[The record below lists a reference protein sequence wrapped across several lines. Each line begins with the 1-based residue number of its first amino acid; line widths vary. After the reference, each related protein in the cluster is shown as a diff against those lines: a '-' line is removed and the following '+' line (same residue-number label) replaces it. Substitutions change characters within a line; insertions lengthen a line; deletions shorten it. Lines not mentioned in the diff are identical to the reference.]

1 MKQEKESKETLVNKN
16 FCLVIFFIFLIGCS
30 IDNKSGIWS
39 KNEKIKSANQ
49 YKDIIFEDNK
59 EVSQELNKNIKIYLK
74 DKYTLN
80 NKKNYYNNNTG
91 IKNYDGNLKQI
102 KKIKFSKIKN
112 FSKFKPDILF
122 SKNGNIYFFNSKGT
136 VIKFSKN
143 LEVIWEK
150 NIYSKKEKKLNPL
163 LNLAIEK
170 NTLILTDN
178 LSNYYALNILNGD
191 LLWRK
196 TNSAAFNSE
205 IKIADNKIFTV
216 DYDNILKCFSI
227 ENGNLLWEYQTEN
240 TLIKSTKKTSLVLN
254 ENKVIFLNHTGDL
267 NTLDQN
273 GNLIWQTPTS
283 KSIIYEDSFTNIYSD
298 IVLDNNTIYFSNNKN
313 EFFAVSLDT
322 GSVKWRKKINSSIRP
337 TITKDLIIT
346 IADNGFL
353 IILDKKNG
361 KLVRSTNIKTK
372 IKKKKWDDLVNN
384 GFLVGKNKI
393 YLSTNGKLNI
403 IDLSD
408 GLSKKIVDLDKKF
421 IARPYIYEKSMYILS
436 SNQIIKYN

>member
-1 MKQEKESKETLVNKN
+1 MNKN

-39 KNEKIKSANQ
+39 KNKKIKSANE

-59 EVSQELNKNIKIYLK
+59 LVSQELNKNIKIYLK

-80 NKKNYYNNNTG
+80 NKKNYYNNNIG

-102 KKIKFSKIKN
+102 RKIKFSKIKN
-112 FSKFKPDILF
+112 FSKFKPDILY
-122 SKNGNIYFFNSKGT
+122 SHNGNIYFFNSKGT
-136 VIKFSKN
+136 IIKLSKN
-143 LEVIWEK
+143 LELIWEK
-150 NIYSKKEKKLNPL
+150 NIYAKKEKKLNPI

-178 LSNYYALNILNGD
+178 LSNYYALDILNGE

-205 IKIADNKIFTV
+205 IKIAKNKIFTV
-216 DYDNILKCFSI
+216 DYDNILKCFSL

-240 TLIKSTKKTSLVLN
+240 TLIKSTKKTSLVLD

-346 IADNGFL
+346 ISDNGFL

-372 IKKKKWDDLVNN
+372 FKKKKWDDLVNN

>member
-1 MKQEKESKETLVNKN
+1 MNKN

-112 FSKFKPDILF
+112 FSKFKPDILY
-122 SKNGNIYFFNSKGT
+122 SNNGNIYFFNSKGT
-136 VIKFSKN
+136 IIKFSKN

-178 LSNYYALNILNGD
+178 LSNYYALNVLNGD

-322 GSVKWRKKINSSIRP
+322 GSVKWRKKINSSVRP

-346 IADNGFL
+346 ISDNGFL

-421 IARPYIYEKSMYILS
+421 IARPHIYEKSMYILS

>member
-1 MKQEKESKETLVNKN
+1 MNKN

-30 IDNKSGIWS
+30 IDDKSGIWS
-39 KNEKIKSANQ
+39 KNKKIKSANQ

-346 IADNGFL
+346 ISDNGFL

-361 KLVRSTNIKTK
+361 KLVRSTNIKIK
-372 IKKKKWDDLVNN
+372 FKKKKWDDLVNN

>member
-1 MKQEKESKETLVNKN
+1 LKQEKESKETLVNKN

-39 KNEKIKSANQ
+39 KNKKIKSANQ

-59 EVSQELNKNIKIYLK
+59 ELSQELNKNIKIYLK

-112 FSKFKPDILF
+112 FSKFKPDILY

-143 LEVIWEK
+143 LDVIWEK

-205 IKIADNKIFTV
+205 IKIAENKIFTV

-372 IKKKKWDDLVNN
+372 IKNKKWDDLVNN

-436 SNQIIKYN
+436 NNQIIKYN

>member
-1 MKQEKESKETLVNKN
+1 MNKN

-59 EVSQELNKNIKIYLK
+59 EVSQELNKNIKIYIK

-205 IKIADNKIFTV
+205 IKRADNIIITV

-322 GSVKWRKKINSSIRP
+322 GSVKWRKKINSSVRP

-372 IKKKKWDDLVNN
+372 FKKKNWDDLVNN

-421 IARPYIYEKSMYILS
+421 IARPHIYEKSMYILS

>member
-16 FCLVIFFIFLIGCS
+16 FCLVIFFIFLVGCS

-59 EVSQELNKNIKIYLK
+59 EVSQELNKNIKIYIK

-322 GSVKWRKKINSSIRP
+322 GSVKWRKKINSSVRP

-421 IARPYIYEKSMYILS
+421 IARPHIYEKSMYILS

>member
-1 MKQEKESKETLVNKN
+1 MNKN

-59 EVSQELNKNIKIYLK
+59 ELSQELNKNIKIYLK

-112 FSKFKPDILF
+112 FSKFKPDILY

-240 TLIKSTKKTSLVLN
+240 TLIKSTKKTSLVLD

-322 GSVKWRKKINSSIRP
+322 GSVKWRKKINSSVRP

-421 IARPYIYEKSMYILS
+421 IARPHIYEKSMYILS

>member
-1 MKQEKESKETLVNKN
+1 MNKN

-30 IDNKSGIWS
+30 IDDKSGIWS
-39 KNEKIKSANQ
+39 KNKKIKSANQ

-240 TLIKSTKKTSLVLN
+240 TLIKSTKKTSLVLD

-346 IADNGFL
+346 ISDNGFL

>member
-1 MKQEKESKETLVNKN
+1 MNKN

-240 TLIKSTKKTSLVLN
+240 TLIKSTKKTSLVLD

-322 GSVKWRKKINSSIRP
+322 GSVKWRKKINSSVRP

-346 IADNGFL
+346 ISDNGFL

-421 IARPYIYEKSMYILS
+421 IARPHIYEKSMYILS

>member
-1 MKQEKESKETLVNKN
+1 MNKN

-112 FSKFKPDILF
+112 FSKFKPDILY

-143 LEVIWEK
+143 LDVIWEK

-240 TLIKSTKKTSLVLN
+240 TLIKSTKKTSLVLD

-436 SNQIIKYN
+436 NNQIIKYN

>member
-112 FSKFKPDILF
+112 FSKFKPDILY

-205 IKIADNKIFTV
+205 IKIAENKIFTV

-240 TLIKSTKKTSLVLN
+240 TLIKSTKKTSLVLD

-372 IKKKKWDDLVNN
+372 IKNKKWDDLVNN

-421 IARPYIYEKSMYILS
+421 IARPHIYEKSMYILS

>member
-16 FCLVIFFIFLIGCS
+16 FCLVIFFIFLIGWS

-39 KNEKIKSANQ
+39 KNKKIKSANQ

-59 EVSQELNKNIKIYLK
+59 ELSQELNKNIKIYLK

-205 IKIADNKIFTV
+205 IKIAENKIFTV

-283 KSIIYEDSFTNIYSD
+283 KSIIYEDSFTNTYSD

-372 IKKKKWDDLVNN
+372 IKKKN
-384 GFLVGKNKI
+384 GMI
-393 YLSTNGKLNI
+393 
-403 IDLSD
+403 
-408 GLSKKIVDLDKKF
+408 
-421 IARPYIYEKSMYILS
+421 
-436 SNQIIKYN
+436 

>member
-1 MKQEKESKETLVNKN
+1 MNKN

-59 EVSQELNKNIKIYLK
+59 EVSKELNKNIKIYLK

-112 FSKFKPDILF
+112 FSKFKPDILY

-313 EFFAVSLDT
+313 EFFAVSLVT
-322 GSVKWRKKINSSIRP
+322 GSVKWRKKINSSVRP

>member
-1 MKQEKESKETLVNKN
+1 MNKN

-170 NTLILTDN
+170 NTLVLTDN

-322 GSVKWRKKINSSIRP
+322 GSVKWRKKINSSVRP

>member
-1 MKQEKESKETLVNKN
+1 MNKN

-112 FSKFKPDILF
+112 FSKFKPDILY
-122 SKNGNIYFFNSKGT
+122 SNNGNIYFFNSKGT
-136 VIKFSKN
+136 IIKFSKN

>member
-91 IKNYDGNLKQI
+91 IINYDGNLKQI

-112 FSKFKPDILF
+112 FSKFKPDILY
-122 SKNGNIYFFNSKGT
+122 SNNGNIYFFNSKGT
-136 VIKFSKN
+136 IIKFSKN

-205 IKIADNKIFTV
+205 IKIAENKIFTV

-240 TLIKSTKKTSLVLN
+240 TLIKSTKKTSLVLD

-313 EFFAVSLDT
+313 EFFSVSLDT

>member
-1 MKQEKESKETLVNKN
+1 MNKN

-112 FSKFKPDILF
+112 ISKFKPDILF

-240 TLIKSTKKTSLVLN
+240 TLIKSTKKTSLVLD

-322 GSVKWRKKINSSIRP
+322 GSVKWRKKINSSVRP

>member
-112 FSKFKPDILF
+112 FSKFKPDILY

-136 VIKFSKN
+136 IIKFSKN

-205 IKIADNKIFTV
+205 IKIAENKIFTV

-240 TLIKSTKKTSLVLN
+240 TLIKSTKKTSLVLD

>member
-1 MKQEKESKETLVNKN
+1 MNKN

-80 NKKNYYNNNTG
+80 NRKNYYNNNTG
-91 IKNYDGNLKQI
+91 IINYDGNLKQI

-112 FSKFKPDILF
+112 FSKFKPDILY
-122 SKNGNIYFFNSKGT
+122 SENGNIYFFNSKGT

-205 IKIADNKIFTV
+205 IKIAENKIFTV

-240 TLIKSTKKTSLVLN
+240 TLIKSTKKTSLVLD

-346 IADNGFL
+346 ISDNGFL

-361 KLVRSTNIKTK
+361 KLVRSTNIKIK
-372 IKKKKWDDLVNN
+372 FKKKKWDDLVNN

>member
-39 KNEKIKSANQ
+39 KNKKIKSASQ

-112 FSKFKPDILF
+112 FSKFKPDILY
-122 SKNGNIYFFNSKGT
+122 SENGNIYFFNSKGT

-205 IKIADNKIFTV
+205 IKIAENKIFTV

-240 TLIKSTKKTSLVLN
+240 TLIKSTKKTSLVLD

-372 IKKKKWDDLVNN
+372 IKNKKWDDLVNN

-408 GLSKKIVDLDKKF
+408 GLSKKIVDVDKKF

>member
-1 MKQEKESKETLVNKN
+1 MNKN

-112 FSKFKPDILF
+112 FSKFKPDILY
-122 SKNGNIYFFNSKGT
+122 SNNGNIYFFNSKGT
-136 VIKFSKN
+136 IIKFSKN

-283 KSIIYEDSFTNIYSD
+283 KSIIYEDSFTNTYSD

>member
-1 MKQEKESKETLVNKN
+1 MNKN

-39 KNEKIKSANQ
+39 KNKKIKSANQ

-112 FSKFKPDILF
+112 FSKFKPDILY

-240 TLIKSTKKTSLVLN
+240 TLIKSTKKTSLVLD

-436 SNQIIKYN
+436 NNQIIKYN

>member
-1 MKQEKESKETLVNKN
+1 MNKN

-30 IDNKSGIWS
+30 IDDKSGIWS
-39 KNEKIKSANQ
+39 KNKKIKSANQ

-59 EVSQELNKNIKIYLK
+59 ELSQELNKNIKIYLK

-322 GSVKWRKKINSSIRP
+322 GSVKWRKKINSSVRP

-408 GLSKKIVDLDKKF
+408 GLSKKIVDFDKKF
-421 IARPYIYEKSMYILS
+421 IARPHIYEKSMYILS

>member
-1 MKQEKESKETLVNKN
+1 MNKN

-112 FSKFKPDILF
+112 FSKFKPDILY

-322 GSVKWRKKINSSIRP
+322 GSVKWRKKINSSVRP

-408 GLSKKIVDLDKKF
+408 GLSKKIVDVDKKF

>member
-240 TLIKSTKKTSLVLN
+240 TLIKSTKKTSLVLD

-322 GSVKWRKKINSSIRP
+322 GSVKWRKKINSSVRP

>member
-1 MKQEKESKETLVNKN
+1 MNKN

-112 FSKFKPDILF
+112 FSKFKPDILY
-122 SKNGNIYFFNSKGT
+122 SNNGNIYFFNSKGT

-143 LEVIWEK
+143 LDVIWEK

-178 LSNYYALNILNGD
+178 LSNYYALNVLNGD

-205 IKIADNKIFTV
+205 IKIAKNKIFTV

-283 KSIIYEDSFTNIYSD
+283 KSIIYEDSFTNTYSD

-346 IADNGFL
+346 ISDNGFL

-361 KLVRSTNIKTK
+361 KLVRSTNIKIK
-372 IKKKKWDDLVNN
+372 FKKKKWDDLVNN

>member
-1 MKQEKESKETLVNKN
+1 MNKN

-39 KNEKIKSANQ
+39 KNKKIKSANQ

-59 EVSQELNKNIKIYLK
+59 ELSQELNKNIKIYLK

-80 NKKNYYNNNTG
+80 NRKNYYNNNTG
-91 IKNYDGNLKQI
+91 IINYDGNLKQI

-372 IKKKKWDDLVNN
+372 IKNKKWDDLVNN

>member
-1 MKQEKESKETLVNKN
+1 MNKN

-421 IARPYIYEKSMYILS
+421 IARPHIYEKSMYILS

>member
-1 MKQEKESKETLVNKN
+1 MNKN

-372 IKKKKWDDLVNN
+372 IKNKKWDDLVNN

>member
-1 MKQEKESKETLVNKN
+1 MNKN

-112 FSKFKPDILF
+112 FSKFKPDILY
-122 SKNGNIYFFNSKGT
+122 SNNGNIYFFNSKGT
-136 VIKFSKN
+136 IIKFSKN

-322 GSVKWRKKINSSIRP
+322 GSVKWRKKINSSVRP

>member
-1 MKQEKESKETLVNKN
+1 MNKN

-240 TLIKSTKKTSLVLN
+240 TLIKSTKKTSLVLD

-322 GSVKWRKKINSSIRP
+322 GSVKWRKKINSSVRP

-361 KLVRSTNIKTK
+361 KLVRSTNIKIK
-372 IKKKKWDDLVNN
+372 FKKKKWDDLVNN

>member
-1 MKQEKESKETLVNKN
+1 MNKN

-322 GSVKWRKKINSSIRP
+322 GSVKWRKKINSSVRP

-361 KLVRSTNIKTK
+361 KLVRSTNIKKK
-372 IKKKKWDDLVNN
+372 IKKKNWNDLANN

>member
-1 MKQEKESKETLVNKN
+1 MNKN
-16 FCLVIFFIFLIGCS
+16 FCLVIFFIFLTGCS

-39 KNEKIKSANQ
+39 KDKKIKSANQ

-112 FSKFKPDILF
+112 FSKFKPDILY

-283 KSIIYEDSFTNIYSD
+283 KSIIYEDSFTNTYSD
-298 IVLDNNTIYFSNNKN
+298 IVLDNNTIYFSINKN

-353 IILDKKNG
+353 II
-361 KLVRSTNIKTK
+361 
-372 IKKKKWDDLVNN
+372 
-384 GFLVGKNKI
+384 
-393 YLSTNGKLNI
+393 
-403 IDLSD
+403 
-408 GLSKKIVDLDKKF
+408 SKK
-421 IARPYIYEKSMYILS
+421 
-436 SNQIIKYN
+436 

>member
-1 MKQEKESKETLVNKN
+1 MNKN

-112 FSKFKPDILF
+112 FSKFKPDILY

-240 TLIKSTKKTSLVLN
+240 TLIKSTKKTSLVLD

-346 IADNGFL
+346 ISDNGFL

>member
-1 MKQEKESKETLVNKN
+1 MNKN

-80 NKKNYYNNNTG
+80 NRKNYYNNNTG
-91 IKNYDGNLKQI
+91 IINYDGNLKQI

-112 FSKFKPDILF
+112 FSKFKPDILY
-122 SKNGNIYFFNSKGT
+122 SENGNIYFFNGKGT

-205 IKIADNKIFTV
+205 IKIAENKIFTV

-240 TLIKSTKKTSLVLN
+240 TLIKSTKKTSLVLD

-372 IKKKKWDDLVNN
+372 IKNKKWDDLVNN

>member
-1 MKQEKESKETLVNKN
+1 MNKN

-80 NKKNYYNNNTG
+80 NKKSNYNNNTG

-112 FSKFKPDILF
+112 FSKFKPDILY

-240 TLIKSTKKTSLVLN
+240 TLIKSIKKTSLVL
-254 ENKVIFLNHTGDL
+254 EKNKVIFLNHTGDL
-267 NTLDQN
+267 NALNQN
-273 GNLIWQTPTS
+273 GDLIWQTPTS

-322 GSVKWRKKINSSIRP
+322 GSVKWRKKINSSVRP

-421 IARPYIYEKSMYILS
+421 IARPHIYEKSMYILS

>member
-1 MKQEKESKETLVNKN
+1 MNKN

-178 LSNYYALNILNGD
+178 LSNYYALNVLNGD

-205 IKIADNKIFTV
+205 IKIAENKIFTV

-283 KSIIYEDSFTNIYSD
+283 KSIIYEDSFTNTYSD

-322 GSVKWRKKINSSIRP
+322 GSVKWRKKINSSVRP

-361 KLVRSTNIKTK
+361 KLVRSTNIKVK
-372 IKKKKWDDLVNN
+372 FKKKKWDDLVNN

>member
-1 MKQEKESKETLVNKN
+1 MNKN

-372 IKKKKWDDLVNN
+372 IKNKKWDDLVNN

-403 IDLSD
+403 IDL
-408 GLSKKIVDLDKKF
+408 
-421 IARPYIYEKSMYILS
+421 
-436 SNQIIKYN
+436 